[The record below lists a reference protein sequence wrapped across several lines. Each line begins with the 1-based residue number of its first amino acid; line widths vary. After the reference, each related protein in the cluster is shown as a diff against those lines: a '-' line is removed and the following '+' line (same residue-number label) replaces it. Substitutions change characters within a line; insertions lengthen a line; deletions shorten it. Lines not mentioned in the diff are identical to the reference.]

1 MWNVNVIAR
10 PTSNGRTHWQYD
22 FRIELPDGTVY
33 RERRKA
39 RGAATE
45 AAARQLGMRRL
56 QEVLRHG
63 PKSRRKPEPGVPTVA
78 EFADEWLA
86 LCAAERQRPATLENK
101 RFALK
106 NHILPLLGASRI
118 DAVDDRA
125 IARFKRERQSFA
137 ASTVNNALK
146 FIGAMLRCAMRQKYK
161 VEVPALKRL
170 PEEHEARWYTS
181 AEYQKLI
188 KSAKTY
194 GPTELVL
201 VLLAGDAG
209 LRAGEIS
216 ALRWEDIDIGNRMLT
231 VKRNLVRKHEG
242 PPKGKRERKL
252 PISSRLDTA
261 LRALHRCAEYPRV
274 LTLPDGRDVASHVL
288 RHWFARIATYADVPR
303 HGLHALRHSFGS
315 RLMLSGA
322 GAQVVMELL
331 GHAHLRTTQIYV
343 HADADHRRSA
353 IDRMML
359 LDES

>member
-1 MWNVNVIAR
+1 MWNINVIAR
-10 PTSNGRTHWQYD
+10 ATSAGRTYWQYD
-22 FRIELPDGTVY
+22 FRIELPDGTPY

-39 RGAATE
+39 RGATSE
-45 AAARQLGMRRL
+45 AAARQVGMRRL
-56 QEVLRHG
+56 QEVLRQG
-63 PKSRRKPEPGVPTVA
+63 PKAKRKPETDMPTVA
-78 EFADEWLA
+78 EFAKEWLE
-86 LCAAERQRPATLENK
+86 LCTAERQRPATLENK
-101 RFALK
+101 HFALK
-106 NHILPLLGASRI
+106 KHILPILGATRL

-125 IARFKRERQSFA
+125 IARFKRERQGVA
-137 ASTVNNALK
+137 AATVNNSLK
-146 FIGAMLRCAMRQKYK
+146 FIGAMLRCAKEQGHRVQ
-161 VEVPALKRL
+161 VPSLKRL

-181 AEYQKLI
+181 AEYLKLI
-188 KSAKTY
+188 RSAETY

-216 ALRWEDIDIGNRMLT
+216 ALRWEDIDFINRILT

-242 PPKGKRERKL
+242 PPKGKRERKI
-252 PISSRLDTA
+252 PISGRLDAA
-261 LRALHRCAEYPRV
+261 LRALHRRAEYPRV
-274 LTLPDGRDVASHVL
+274 FTLPDGRDVASSVL
-288 RHWFARIATYADVPR
+288 RGWFAKIATYAEVPC

-331 GHAHLRTTQIYV
+331 GHTHLRTTQIYV
-343 HADADHRRSA
+343 HAEADHRRSA